1 LRYLRLFL
9 KLSRP
14 LFILIASL
22 LYLLGAGI
30 SHYLNGYVDWLPLLL
45 GSVLVL
51 LILLAFTYLNEY
63 FEVEKMRETYPWW
76 LTPFSGASGA
86 IGKDKLSRQVALWA
100 GLTCLTV
107 ASSLTVLLFQFHH
120 LNSLTIFILGFIFIF
135 EMLFAIPPLRLVS
148 SGYGEVVMS
157 ITRVGLIPAFAFLL
171 QGDGMHR
178 LLIMVAFPLVLLHF
192 SMLLALELPAYA
204 ADLKHENSSMIVRIG
219 WQRGMIT
226 HNLFVLGSFVVF
238 GIAFLLGLPL
248 SVGWPVLLVLPLGVF
263 QVVMMNRISEG
274 AKPNWSL
281 LTLTAL
287 SSFCLAAYIL
297 TFAFWTH

>member
-1 LRYLRLFL
+1 VRYLRLFL

-45 GSVLVL
+45 GWVLVL
-51 LILLAFTYLNEY
+51 MILLASTYLNEY
-63 FEVEKMRETYPWW
+63 FEVEKVRETYPWW

-100 GLTCLTV
+100 GLTCLTA
-107 ASSLTVLLFQFHH
+107 ASSLTVLLFQFHR

-157 ITRVGLIPAFAFLL
+157 TIRVGSIPAFAFLL

-219 WQRGMIT
+219 WQRGMIL